1 MDTISQILII
11 EDEFIIAKD
20 IQLALEN
27 VGYTVCIAKS
37 SEKAVNAFMN
47 IDFDCIISDINLN
60 EDIDGIDL
68 VQSLLNIKFTPVI
81 FLTAYDDESFLE
93 RAKGTVPFAYLLK
106 PFDEKQLLLTID
118 LAILNYTKM
127 KADYPGYYDTRTTE
141 QKIETLTKR
150 ERQILISI
158 STGKTSK
165 EIGEMHHISHLTVEK
180 HKKNIKKKLKMKTV
194 GELVNFAFQA
204 NLYSI

>member
-1 MDTISQILII
+1 MDTITQILII

-27 VGYTVCIAKS
+27 VGYTVTIAKS
-37 SEKAVNAFMN
+37 SEKAIAEFAHK
-47 IDFDCIISDINLN
+47 DFDCIISDINLN

-68 VQSLLNIKFTPVI
+68 IQTLLNVKYTPVI
-81 FLTAYDDESFLE
+81 FLTAYDNESFLE
-93 RAKGTVPFAYLLK
+93 RAKETVPFAYLLK

-118 LAILNYTKM
+118 LAVLNFTKM
-127 KADYPGYYDTRTTE
+127 KGEYATLSEPQT
-141 QKIETLTKR
+141 IEEKLEALTKR
-150 ERQILISI
+150 EREILISL

-165 EIGEMHHISHLTVEK
+165 EIGKLHHISHLTVEK
-180 HKKNIKKKLKMKTV
+180 HKKNIKKKLHMKTV
-194 GELVNFAFQA
+194 GELVSFVFQS